1 MPTRRTT
8 ASSLGWLM
16 STGCALLAAE
26 LQRTAADL
34 QQINRIGWRD
44 THEKGIGMRHTH
56 GVTSTISQDHH
67 ATIGTDFWHTA
78 VVYQIY
84 PRSFADSNG
93 DGIGDLPGIT
103 SRVPY
108 LGSLGVDAVWLTP
121 FYPSALAD
129 GGYDV
134 DDHRDVDPLLG
145 TLDDFDVMVSA
156 LHAADIKVIVDIVP
170 NHTSNRHGW
179 FVQALAAGRGALE
192 RDRYLFRDGRGQG
205 RQEPPNDWESLFG
218 GSAWAPAGDGQWYFH
233 CFAPEQPDLNWE
245 NEEVRE
251 DFRRTLRFWAD
262 RGVDGFRIDVAHGL
276 RKDMSEP
283 YPPWGEIADMIRTDG
298 SHPLWDR
305 DDVHEIYAD
314 WRRILDSYD
323 PPRYAV
329 AETDVHPTR
338 RARYASADSLGYA
351 FNFAMQDVDWRA
363 DDYRQ
368 VINAG
373 LADMINNGSTTSW
386 LLGCHDTPRVASR
399 YGLPLEDGSTAQQV
413 ARAWLLT
420 NGVTP
425 HLDRALGEW
434 RARAA
439 IMILLALP
447 GSVYI
452 YQGEELGLHEV
463 ADLPPEVLEDPM
475 ASRSSSE
482 KGRDGCRVPL
492 PWTPEKPSYGFGPG
506 GAHLP
511 QPDWFGGYAVSV
523 QDADPDSTLNLYR
536 QALALRSRVFA
547 GDGLSWVESE
557 PSVLHFARPSGVRC
571 ITNFGTEPIA
581 LPAGEVLLSSAPLD
595 HGRLP
600 TDTTVWMHVS

>member
-1 MPTRRTT
+1 M
-8 ASSLGWLM
+8 G
-16 STGCALLAAE
+16 
-26 LQRTAADL
+26 
-34 QQINRIGWRD
+34 
-44 THEKGIGMRHTH
+44 HTH
-56 GVTSTISQDHH
+56 RVTSIIAQDQQVRAEISN
-67 ATIGTDFWHTA
+67 DFLHTA

-108 LGSLGVDAVWLTP
+108 LRSLGVNAVWLSP

-134 DDHRDVDPLLG
+134 DDHRDVDPRLG
-145 TLDDFDVMVSA
+145 ALQDFDAMLAA
-156 LHAADIKVIVDIVP
+156 LHAAGIKVIVDIVP
-170 NHTSNRHGW
+170 NHTSSRHPW
-179 FVQALAAGRGALE
+179 FVQALAADPDSPE
-192 RDRYLFRDGRGQG
+192 RDRYLFRDGRGVRG
-205 RQEPPNDWESLFG
+205 EEPPNDWESIFG
-218 GSAWAPAGDGQWYFH
+218 GSAWAAAGDGQWYFH
-233 CFAPEQPDLNWE
+233 CFAAEQPDLNWE

-283 YPPWGEIADMIRTDG
+283 YPPWGEIADIMRPDG

-305 DDVHEIYAD
+305 DHVHEIYAD
-314 WRRILDSYD
+314 WRRIFNSYD
-323 PPRYAV
+323 PPRFAV
-329 AETDVHPTR
+329 AEAIVHPTR
-338 RARYASADSLGYA
+338 RARYASADSLGQA
-351 FNFAMQDVDWRA
+351 FNFAMQDADWRPE
-363 DDYRQ
+363 DYRE
-368 VINAG
+368 VINGG
-373 LADMINNGSTTSW
+373 LADMSNNASTTSW

-399 YGLPLEDGSTAQQV
+399 YGLPLNEGRTAQQV
-413 ARAWLLT
+413 ARDWLLT
-420 NGVTP
+420 DGTTP
-425 HLDRALGEW
+425 SLDWTLGQR

-447 GSVYI
+447 GSTYI
-452 YQGEELGLHEV
+452 YQGDELGLHEV
-463 ADLPPEVLEDPM
+463 ADLSQEALEDPM

-492 PWTPEKPSYGFGPG
+492 PWTHEQPSYGFGAG

-511 QPDWFGGYAVSV
+511 QPDWFGEYAVSV

-536 QALALRSRVFA
+536 QALMLRSQLF
-547 GDGLSWVESE
+547 GGEGLSWVESE
-557 PSVLHFARPSGVRC
+557 PSVLHFARSSGVRC
-571 ITNFGTEPIA
+571 ITNFGTEPVA
-581 LPAGEVLLSSAPLD
+581 LPAGEVVLSSAPID

-600 TDTTVWMHVS
+600 ADSTVWMRLS

>member
-1 MPTRRTT
+1 MGHTRR
-8 ASSLGWLM
+8 
-16 STGCALLAAE
+16 
-26 LQRTAADL
+26 
-34 QQINRIGWRD
+34 
-44 THEKGIGMRHTH
+44 
-56 GVTSTISQDHH
+56 VTSIIEQDQQVR
-67 ATIGTDFWHTA
+67 AEIGNDFPHMA

-93 DGIGDLPGIT
+93 DGVGDLPGIA
-103 SRVPY
+103 SRVRY
-108 LGSLGVDAVWLTP
+108 LQSLGVNAVWLSP

-134 DDHRDVDPLLG
+134 DDHRNVDPRLG
-145 TLDDFDVMVSA
+145 TLADFDAMLAA
-156 LHAADIKVIVDIVP
+156 LHAAGIKVIVDIVP
-170 NHTSNRHGW
+170 NHTSNRHSW
-179 FVQALAAGRGALE
+179 FVQALAAGPGSPE
-192 RDRYLFRDGRGQG
+192 RDRYLFRDGRGVRG
-205 RQEPPNDWESLFG
+205 EEPPNDWESIFG
-218 GSAWAPAGDGQWYFH
+218 GSAWAPAGGGQWYFH
-233 CFAPEQPDLNWE
+233 CFAAEQPDLNWE

-283 YPPWGEIADMIRTDG
+283 YPPWGEIADIMRPDG

-305 DDVHEIYAD
+305 DHVHEIYAD
-314 WRRILDSYD
+314 WRRIFKSYD
-323 PPRYAV
+323 PPRFAV
-329 AETDVHPTR
+329 AEAIVHPTR
-338 RARYASADSLGYA
+338 RARYASADSLGQA
-351 FNFAMQDVDWRA
+351 FNFAMQDADWRPE
-363 DDYRQ
+363 DYRE
-368 VINAG
+368 VINSG
-373 LADMINNGSTTSW
+373 LADMINNRSTTSW

-399 YGLPLEDGSTAQQV
+399 YGLPLNAGRNAQQV
-413 ARAWLLT
+413 AREWLLSDGT
-420 NGVTP
+420 TP
-425 HLDRALGEW
+425 HLDWTLGER

-447 GSVYI
+447 GSIYI
-452 YQGEELGLHEV
+452 YQGDELGLHEV
-463 ADLPPEVLEDPM
+463 ADLPQEALEDPM

-492 PWTPEKPSYGFGPG
+492 PWTQEEPSYGFGPG

-511 QPDWFGGYAVSV
+511 QPNWFGGYAVSV

-536 QALALRSRVFA
+536 QALALRSQVFA

-557 PSVLHFARPSGVRC
+557 PSVLHFARPSGLRC

-595 HGRLP
+595 YGRLP
-600 TDTTVWMHVS
+600 ADSTAWMRVS